1 MIVRNSSSSPK
12 IEKHQLD
19 LVIKKERENNPTI
32 RKLLR
37 KEKDQPYH

>member
-1 MIVRNSSSSPK
+1 MIVKNSSSSPK

-19 LVIKKERENNPTI
+19 PVITKERKNNPTI
-32 RKLLR
+32 RKFLR